1 MVKDYVITG
10 DLQHWGIK
18 GMHWGVRR
26 YQNRDGS
33 LTAAGKRRI
42 AAKGRKAS
50 EDNAAPRPKTISELS
65 DAELREKIAR
75 LRLEQDYINLTR
87 NIQQQSTKNS
97 NSAVKKFI
105 GEAGKKIIL
114 DSTVNVA
121 SKAVQAALT
130 KAVND
135 HTDLKLP
142 TGEKDGKKDK

>member
-1 MVKDYVITG
+1 MAKDYVVTG

-18 GMHWGVRR
+18 GMRWGVRR

-50 EDNAAPRPKTISELS
+50 EDNTASRPKTISELS

-87 NIQQQSTKNS
+87 NIQQQTTKNS